1 MKIRLEGAA
10 DFAFETDRIQSSIR
24 DGFFHVELDDRTYLM
39 DTALLGQFKDEATI
53 RGAFVR
59 RTLDRLAQAKTQE
72 EKETVTL
79 ALRLGLAEFQNPRHA
94 V

>member
-1 MKIRLEGAA
+1 FVFEPERLDA
-10 DFAFETDRIQSSIR
+10 QIR
-24 DGFFHVELDDRTYLM
+24 DRFFHLEVEDRTYLL

-59 RTLDRLAQAKTQE
+59 RTLDRLGRATTQQD
-72 EKETVTL
+72 KDIATL

-94 V
+94 A